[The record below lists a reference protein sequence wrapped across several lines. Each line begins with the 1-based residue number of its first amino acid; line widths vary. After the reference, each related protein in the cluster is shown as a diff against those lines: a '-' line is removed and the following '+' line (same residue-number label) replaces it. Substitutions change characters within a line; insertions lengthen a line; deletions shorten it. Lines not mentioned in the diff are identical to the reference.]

1 MTRYTKITTF
11 EPTLGRLE
19 NASQLADVQSVIE
32 EFRDVF
38 SVDHMVYH
46 WVNSK
51 CGRLGVGTYSGA
63 WVSRYIQQSYIC
75 IDPVVFGGLSAV
87 SPR

>member
-51 CGRLGVGTYSGA
+51 CGRLGGGTYSGA
-63 WVSRYIQQSYIC
+63 WVSRYIQQSYIR
-75 IDPVVFGGLSAV
+75 IDPVVLGGF
-87 SPR
+87 

>member
-32 EFRDVF
+32 EFRDLF
-38 SVDHMVYH
+38 CVDHMVYH
-46 WVNSK
+46 WVIRNVDGS
-51 CGRLGVGTYSGA
+51 GWARIRALG
-63 WVSRYIQQSYIC
+63 
-75 IDPVVFGGLSAV
+75 SAV
-87 SPR
+87 ISSNPIFGSIQ